1 MTKEIITATKTMST
15 ATKTMSNEGIS
26 NEVKEII
33 YRDDQLPIMQY
44 RGGTMAV
51 PAVPGAGKTFIICNL
66 VCEIIKDKVHK
77 PGKILIVTF
86 MNSAVNNFKHRISMV
101 LQNKGINASNDYEV
115 MTIHSLALKILKDRP
130 DVMGVNEEFKI
141 LDDVNKSLYLNN
153 CISMWRRKG
162 GETAF
167 KSMISDKA
175 LNKYAGKQDM
185 WWNDFFA
192 TVDTI
197 IGELKIND
205 ISPEKLKEDIKLL
218 DQNSILAHISEI
230 YDTYTKILKSEGYI
244 DYNDL
249 LILAY
254 KLLKTDGTVREKL
267 QKKYTFVF
275 EDECQD
281 SNLIQ
286 GKILSLISEKS
297 GNLVR
302 VGDVNQSITGTFT
315 ASDPK
320 FFREFCGNANNAF
333 KMFMAGRSTNHIIDL
348 ANELVK
354 YTNYQHGEEKCRSAL
369 VDQKIKSLDD
379 KVEKIGDNYGIST
392 MMCNSRQEET
402 KKAVHVAMKF
412 KEKFPSKTCAILVPF
427 NNQVREI
434 ADMLR
439 TYNIECDELS
449 NKSDKKIKVTNTLG
463 YILQFISKPQDSVI
477 FKDLIKNVFIEEHNE
492 ESEKMF
498 DFICGYDVE
507 KLIYPSGGKIN
518 ELDIPGEI
526 LNSKVYKQFISSMD
540 LIKTIFEYPQT
551 HFDKLILY
559 ISDVLN
565 FGLENRAM
573 AEAVSSYVRYASKDN
588 SEFSLA
594 YVAEQLLD
602 GKNSILD
609 HISGIIYD
617 LEGYEPSPDR
627 VTVSTC
633 HKAKGLEWDCVLI
646 LNITSYQYPYM
657 TTDKFKD
664 YYYLKDEF
672 KNPTVLCKNEIAK
685 ILGNNICE
693 DSLKEAK
700 IQIINEKIRLLYVG
714 ITRAKEYLILMATQ
728 SNEGKWNEDKP
739 SKYFYVLQDY
749 INSQRGALNVKH

>member
-1 MTKEIITATKTMST
+1 MKEVKALIKEI
-15 ATKTMSNEGIS
+15 ND
-26 NEVKEII
+26 EVKKIV
-33 YRDDQLPIMQY
+33 YREDQLPIMLY

-86 MNSAVNNFKHRISMV
+86 MNSAVNNFKHRISKV
-101 LQNKGINASNDYEV
+101 LQDKGINASNDYEV

-162 GETAF
+162 GEAVF
-167 KSMISDKA
+167 KSMISDKS
-175 LNKYAGKQDM
+175 LNKYGGKQDK
-185 WWNDFFA
+185 WWNDFFT

-205 ISPEKLKEDIKLL
+205 ISPEKLKEDIKSL
-218 DQNSILAHISEI
+218 DQNSILVHISEI
-230 YDTYTKILKSEGYI
+230 YDTYSKILKSEGYI

-254 KLLKTDGTVREKL
+254 KLLKTDDTVREKV
-267 QKKYTFVF
+267 QKKYPFVF

-286 GKILSLISEKS
+286 GKILSLISKKS

-315 ASDPK
+315 ASDPEY
-320 FFREFCGNANNAF
+320 FREFCGKANNAF

-348 ANELVK
+348 ANELVEF
-354 YTNYQHGEEKCRSAL
+354 TNNKHGEEKCRNAL
-369 VDQKIKSLDD
+369 VDQRIKSLDD
-379 KVEKIGDNYGIST
+379 KRETCQDNYGIST
-392 MMCNSRQEET
+392 MVCNSREEET
-402 KKAVHVAMKF
+402 KKAVRVAMKF
-412 KEKFPSKTCAILVPF
+412 KEKFPGKTCAILVPF

-434 ADMLR
+434 ADILR
-439 TYNIECDELS
+439 ASNIECDELS
-449 NKSDKKIKVTNTLG
+449 NKSDKKIKVTSTLG
-463 YILQFISKPQDSVI
+463 YILQFISRPQDSVL
-477 FKDLIKNVFIEEHNE
+477 FKDLIKNVFCEEHNE
-492 ESEKMF
+492 ESEKLF
-498 DFICGYDVE
+498 SFICGYDVE
-507 KLIYPSGGKIN
+507 KLMYPSCGKIN

-551 HFDKLILY
+551 HFDRLILY

-565 FGLENRAM
+565 FTLENRAM
-573 AEAVSSYVRYASKDN
+573 AEAVASYVRFASIDN

-594 YVAEQLLD
+594 FVAEQLLD
-602 GKNSILD
+602 GKNGILD

-657 TTDKFKD
+657 TNDKFKD

-672 KNPTVLCKNEIAK
+672 KNPTVLCRAEIAK
-685 ILGNNICE
+685 ILGDNICE
-693 DSLKEAK
+693 DPLKEAK

-714 ITRAKEYLILMATQ
+714 ITRAKEYLILMATK

-749 INSQRGALNVKH
+749 INSQRGVL

>member
-1 MTKEIITATKTMST
+1 MTKEM
-15 ATKTMSNEGIS
+15 NDEDIS

-86 MNSAVNNFKHRISMV
+86 MNSAVNNFKHRISKV
-101 LQNKGINASNDYEV
+101 LQNKGINATSDYEV

-162 GETAF
+162 GEAAF
-167 KSMISDKA
+167 KRMISDKA
-175 LNKYAGKQDM
+175 LNNYAGKQDK
-185 WWNDFFA
+185 WWNDFFT

-218 DQNSILAHISEI
+218 DQNSLLVHISEI
-230 YDTYTKILKSEGYI
+230 YDTYTKTLKSEGYI

-254 KLLKTDGTVREKL
+254 KLLKSDDTVREKL

-286 GKILSLISEKS
+286 GKILSTISGKS

-320 FFREFCGNANNAF
+320 YFREFCGKANNAF
-333 KMFMAGRSTNHIIDL
+333 EMFMAGRSTNHIIDL
-348 ANELVK
+348 ANELVQF
-354 YTNYQHGEEKCRSAL
+354 TNNQHGEEKCRVAL
-369 VDQKIKSLDD
+369 VDQKIKSLKD
-379 KVEKIGDNYGIST
+379 KVKVSQDNYGIST
-392 MMCNSRQEET
+392 MVCNSREEET
-402 KKAVHVAMKF
+402 KKAVSVAMKF
-412 KEKFPSKTCAILVPF
+412 KEKFPGKTCAILVPF

-434 ADMLR
+434 ADNLR
-439 TYNIECDELS
+439 DSNIECDELS
-449 NKSDKKIKVTNTLG
+449 NKSNKKIKVVRTLG
-463 YILQFISKPQDSVI
+463 YMLQFISRPQDSVL
-477 FKDLIKNVFIEEHNE
+477 FKDLIVNVFIEDHNE
-492 ESEKMF
+492 ENEKLF
-498 DFICGYDVE
+498 SFICSYDVE
-507 KLIYPSGGKIN
+507 KLLYPSGGKIN

-526 LNSKVYKQFISSMD
+526 LNFKVYKQFLSSLD

-551 HFDKLILY
+551 HFDRLILY
-559 ISDVLN
+559 ISDILN
-565 FGLENRAM
+565 FSLEDRAM
-573 AEAVSSYVRYASKDN
+573 AEAVSSYVRFASKDN
-588 SEFSLA
+588 SEFSLG

-664 YYYLKDEF
+664 YYYLRDEF
-672 KNPTVLCKNEIAK
+672 KNPTVLCRAEISK
-685 ILGNNICE
+685 ILGDNVCE
-693 DSLKEAK
+693 DPLKEAK

-714 ITRAKEYLILMATQ
+714 ITRAKEYLILMANQ

-749 INSQRGALNVKH
+749 INGQRGALNDRH

>member
-1 MTKEIITATKTMST
+1 
-15 ATKTMSNEGIS
+15 MSNEGIS

-33 YRDDQLPIMQY
+33 YRDDQLPIMEY

-162 GETAF
+162 GEAAF
-167 KSMISDKA
+167 KGMISDKA
-175 LNKYAGKQDM
+175 LNKYAGKQDK
-185 WWNDFFA
+185 WWNDFFT

-205 ISPEKLKEDIKLL
+205 ISPEKLKEDVKSL
-218 DQNSILAHISEI
+218 DQNSILLHISEI
-230 YDTYTKILKSEGYI
+230 YDTYTKILKREGYI

-249 LILAY
+249 LVLAY
-254 KLLKTDGTVREKL
+254 KLLKTDDTVREKL
-267 QKKYTFVF
+267 QKKHTFVF

-320 FFREFCGNANNAF
+320 FFREFCGNASKAF

-348 ANELVK
+348 ANELVQF
-354 YTNYQHGEEKCRSAL
+354 TNNQHGEEKCRVAL
-369 VDQKIKSLDD
+369 VDQKIKSLND
-379 KVEKIGDNYGIST
+379 KVNASSDNYGIST
-392 MMCNSRQEET
+392 MVCVSQEEEI
-402 KKAVHVAMKF
+402 KKAVSVAIKF
-412 KEKFPSKTCAILVPF
+412 KKKYPSKTCAILVPY
-427 NNQVREI
+427 NKQVKEI
-434 ADMLR
+434 ADKLR
-439 TYNIECDELS
+439 AYNIECDELS
-449 NKSDKKIKVTNTLG
+449 NKSDKKIKVTSTLG
-463 YILQFISKPQDSVI
+463 YMLQFISMPQDSNI

-492 ESEKMF
+492 ESEKLF
-498 DFICGYDVE
+498 DFLCGYDVE
-507 KLIYPSGGKIN
+507 KLFYPTCGGIK
-518 ELDIPGEI
+518 LQDVPGEI
-526 LNSKVYKQFISSMD
+526 LKSKVYKKFIKSMD

-551 HFDKLILY
+551 HFDSLILY

-565 FGLENRAM
+565 FSLENRAM
-573 AEAVSSYVRYASKDN
+573 AEAVASYVRFQSKDN
-588 SEFSLA
+588 SEFSLG
-594 YVAEQLLD
+594 YVANQLLD

-657 TTDKFKD
+657 TSDKFKD

-672 KNPTVLCKNEIAK
+672 KNPTVLCSAEIAK

-693 DSLKEAK
+693 DPLKEAK

-714 ITRAKEYLILMATQ
+714 ITRAKEYLILMASQ
-728 SNEGKWNEDKP
+728 SNEGKWNESRP
-739 SKYFYVLQDY
+739 SKYFYVLRDY
-749 INSQRGALNVKH
+749 INGQRGAGKC

>member
-1 MTKEIITATKTMST
+1 MRTSTME
-15 ATKTMSNEGIS
+15 MNNEDIS

-33 YRDDQLPIMQY
+33 YRDDQLPIMGY
-44 RGGTMAV
+44 REGTMAV

-86 MNSAVNNFKHRISMV
+86 MNSAVNNFKHRISRV
-101 LQNKGINASNDYEV
+101 LKNKGINASNDYEV

-130 DVMGVNEEFKI
+130 DVMGVNEEFRI

-162 GETAF
+162 GESVF
-167 KSMISDKA
+167 KGMILDKA
-175 LNKYAGKQDM
+175 LNKYTGKQDK
-185 WWNDFFA
+185 WWSDFFT

-218 DQNSILAHISEI
+218 NENSILVHISEI
-230 YDTYTKILKSEGYI
+230 YDTYTKILKREGYI

-254 KLLKTDGTVREKL
+254 KLLKTDDTVREKL

-320 FFREFCGNANNAF
+320 FFREFCGKANNAF

-348 ANELVK
+348 ANELVR
-354 YTNYQHGEEKCRSAL
+354 YTNNQHGEEKCRDAL
-369 VDQKIKSLDD
+369 VDQKIKSLND
-379 KVEKIGDNYGIST
+379 KVKTSQDNYGIST
-392 MMCNSRQEET
+392 MVCNSKEEEI
-402 KKAVHVAMKF
+402 KKAVRVAIKF

-434 ADMLR
+434 ADILR
-439 TYNIECDELS
+439 ACNIECDELS
-449 NKSDKKIKVTNTLG
+449 NKSDKKIKVTSTLG
-463 YILQFISKPQDSVI
+463 YILKFISRPEDSAI
-477 FKDLIKNVFIEEHNE
+477 FKELIKNVFCEEHNE
-492 ESEKMF
+492 ESEKLF
-498 DFICGYDVE
+498 DFICDYDVE
-507 KLIYPSGGKIN
+507 KLMYPSGDNIN

-526 LNSKVYKQFISSMD
+526 LNSKVYKEFINSME

-551 HFDKLILY
+551 HFDRLILH
-559 ISDVLN
+559 ISDVLS
-565 FGLENRAM
+565 FSIENRAM
-573 AEAVSSYVRYASKDN
+573 AEAVASYVRFVSKDN
-588 SEFSLA
+588 SEFSLG

-672 KNPTVLCKNEIAK
+672 KNPTVLCSAEIAR
-685 ILGNNICE
+685 ILGNNIFE
-693 DSLKEAK
+693 DPLKEAK

-749 INSQRGALNVKH
+749 INSQRGDGKC

>member
-1 MTKEIITATKTMST
+1 MSTATETMST
-15 ATKTMSNEGIS
+15 ATETMSTATETMS
-26 NEVKEII
+26 KEDKKIT
-33 YRDDQLPIMQY
+33 YRDDQLPIIKY

-66 VCEIIKDKVHK
+66 VCELIKDKVHK

-86 MNSAVNNFKHRISMV
+86 MNSAVNNFKQRISMV
-101 LQNKGINASNDYEV
+101 LQNKGIMAINDYDV

-153 CISMWRRKG
+153 CISHWRRQG
-162 GETAF
+162 GEAIF
-167 KSMISDKA
+167 KKMISDKA
-175 LNKYAGKQDM
+175 LNKYAQKQDK
-185 WWNDFFA
+185 WWNDFFITA
-192 TVDTI
+192 DTI

-205 ISPEKLKEDIKLL
+205 ISPEKLKEDLKLL
-218 DQNSILAHISEI
+218 DKNSILVYISEI
-230 YDTYTKILKSEGYI
+230 YNSYTKILKTEGYI

-254 KLLKTDGTVREKL
+254 KLLKTDDTVREKL

-320 FFREFCGNANNAF
+320 FFRAFCGNADNTF
-333 KMFMAGRSTNHIIDL
+333 QMFMAGRSTNHIIDL

-354 YTNYQHGEEKCRSAL
+354 FTNNYHEEEKCRTAL
-369 VDQKIKSLDD
+369 VNQKIKCTDD
-379 KVEKIGDNYGIST
+379 KVEMGQDNNYGIST
-392 MMCNSRQEET
+392 MLSNSKEEEI
-402 KKAVHVAMKF
+402 KKAAHVAIKF

-434 ADMLR
+434 ADILR
-439 TYNIECDELS
+439 SYNIECDELS
-449 NKSDKKIKVTNTLG
+449 NKSNKKIKVTNTLG
-463 YILQFISKPQDSVI
+463 YILQFISNPQDSLI
-477 FKDLIKNVFIEEHNE
+477 FKDLIKNVFCEEHNE
-492 ESEKMF
+492 ESEKLF
-498 DFICGYDVE
+498 DFIENYDVE
-507 KLIYPSGGKIN
+507 KLLYPSLGNIN
-518 ELDIPGEI
+518 EMDIPGEI
-526 LNSKVYKQFISSMD
+526 LKSKVYKKFINSMG
-540 LIKTIFEYPQT
+540 LIRTILEYPQT
-551 HFDKLILY
+551 HFDTLILY

-565 FGLENRAM
+565 FSLENRAM
-573 AEAVSSYVRYASKDN
+573 AEAVASYVRYESKDN
-588 SEFSLA
+588 SEFSMRD
-594 YVAEQLLD
+594 VAEQLLD
-602 GKNSILD
+602 GKNSLLD
-609 HISGIIYD
+609 YISGIIYD
-617 LEGYEPSPDR
+617 LQGYEPSPDR
-627 VTVSTC
+627 ITVATC

-646 LNITSYQYPYM
+646 LNITAYQYPYI

-672 KNPTVLCKNEIAK
+672 KNPIVRCKAQIAK
-685 ILGNNICE
+685 ILGDNICE
-693 DSLKEAK
+693 DPLKEAK

-714 ITRAKEYLILMATQ
+714 ITRAKEYLILMSIQ
-728 SNEGKWNEDKP
+728 SNEGRWNEDKP
-739 SKYFYVLQDY
+739 SKYFYVLRDY
-749 INSQRGALNVKH
+749 INRQRGALNVRH

>member
-1 MTKEIITATKTMST
+1 MTKGMNDED
-15 ATKTMSNEGIS
+15 IS

-86 MNSAVNNFKHRISMV
+86 MNSAVNNFKHRISTV
-101 LQNKGINASNDYEV
+101 LQNKGINATIDYEV

-162 GETAF
+162 GEAVF

-175 LNKYAGKQDM
+175 LNKYAGKQDK
-185 WWNDFFA
+185 WWNDFFI
-192 TVDTI
+192 TVDAI

-218 DQNSILAHISEI
+218 GQNSILVHISEI

-244 DYNDL
+244 NYNDL

-254 KLLKTDGTVREKL
+254 KLLKTDDTVREKL
-267 QKKYTFVF
+267 QKKYTFIF

-320 FFREFCGNANNAF
+320 FFREFCGKANNAF
-333 KMFMAGRSTNHIIDL
+333 EMFMAGRSTNNIIDL
-348 ANELVK
+348 ANELVQF
-354 YTNYQHGEEKCRSAL
+354 TNNQHGEEKCRVAL
-369 VDQKIKSLDD
+369 VDQKIKSLKD
-379 KVEKIGDNYGIST
+379 KAIKGQDNYGIST
-392 MMCNSRQEET
+392 MICNSREDET
-402 KKAVHVAMKF
+402 KKAAQVAMKF
-412 KEKFPSKTCAILVPF
+412 KEKFPGKTCAILVPF

-434 ADMLR
+434 ADILR
-439 TYNIECDELS
+439 ASNIECDELS
-449 NKSDKKIKVTNTLG
+449 NKSDKKIKVVRTLG
-463 YILQFISKPQDSVI
+463 YILRFISSPEDSGI
-477 FKDLIKNVFIEEHNE
+477 FKDLIKNVFCQQQNE
-492 ESEKMF
+492 ESEKLF
-498 DFICGYDVE
+498 DFICGYNVE
-507 KLIYPSGGKIN
+507 KLIYPSGGIIN
-518 ELDIPGEI
+518 ELDIPGGI
-526 LNSKVYKQFISSMD
+526 LNSKVYKQFISSLD
-540 LIKTIFEYPQT
+540 LIKMIFEYPQT

-565 FGLENRAM
+565 FKLEDRAM
-573 AEAVSSYVRYASKDN
+573 AEAVSSYVRFASKDN
-588 SEFSLA
+588 SEFSLG

-602 GKNSILD
+602 GKNGVLD

-633 HKAKGLEWDCVLI
+633 HKAKGLEWNCVLI

-672 KNPTVLCKNEIAK
+672 KNPTVICKVEIAK
-685 ILGNNICE
+685 ILGSNICE

-714 ITRAKEYLILMATQ
+714 ITRAKEYLILMANQ

-749 INSQRGALNVKH
+749 INAQKGALNDRH

>member
-1 MTKEIITATKTMST
+1 MKEVKLLTEAINDEDISIATKS
-15 ATKTMSNEGIS
+15 IS

-33 YRDDQLPIMQY
+33 YRDDQLPIMKY

-86 MNSAVNNFKHRISMV
+86 MNSAVNNFKHRISRV
-101 LQNKGINASNDYEV
+101 LENKGINASNDYEV

-130 DVMGVNEEFKI
+130 DVMGVSEEFKI

-162 GETAF
+162 GEAAF
-167 KSMISDKA
+167 KSMITDKD
-175 LNKYAGKQDM
+175 LNKYASKQDK
-185 WWNDFFA
+185 WWIDFFMTA
-192 TVDTI
+192 DTI

-205 ISPEKLKEDIKLL
+205 ISPEKLKEDVKSL
-218 DQNSILAHISEI
+218 DQNNILVHISEI

-254 KLLKTDGTVREKL
+254 KLLKTDDTVRAEL

-286 GKILSLISEKS
+286 GKILSLISKES

-333 KMFMAGRSTNHIIDL
+333 EMFMAGRSTNNIIDL
-348 ANELVK
+348 ANELVH
-354 YTNYQHGEEKCRSAL
+354 YTNNNHPEEKCRGAL
-369 VDQKIKSLDD
+369 VNQRIKSLDD
-379 KVEKIGDNYGIST
+379 TAQVNQDNYGIST
-392 MMCNSRQEET
+392 MICNSREEET
-402 KKAVHVAMKF
+402 KKAVSVAMKF
-412 KEKFPSKTCAILVPF
+412 KEKFPGKTCVILVPS

-434 ADMLR
+434 ADILR
-439 TYNIECDELS
+439 SYNIECDELS
-449 NKSDKKIKVTNTLG
+449 NKSNKKIKVVSTLG
-463 YILQFISKPQDSVI
+463 YILRFISSPHDSVI
-477 FKDLIKNVFIEEHNE
+477 FKDLIKNVFCEEHNE
-492 ESEKMF
+492 ESEKLF
-498 DFICGYDVE
+498 DFICRYDVE
-507 KLIYPSGGKIN
+507 KLIYPDGGNIN
-518 ELDIPGEI
+518 ELDIPAGI
-526 LNSKVYKQFISSMD
+526 LKSKVYKKFVSSLE

-551 HFDKLILY
+551 HFDRLILY

-565 FGLENRAM
+565 FTLENRAM
-573 AEAVSSYVRYASKDN
+573 AEAVSSYVRFESKDN
-588 SEFSLA
+588 SEFSLG

-602 GKNSILD
+602 GKKGVLD

-646 LNITSYQYPYM
+646 LNVTSYQYPYM
-657 TTDKFKD
+657 TTDKFKE

-672 KNPTVLCKNEIAK
+672 KNPTVLCKAEIAK
-685 ILGNNICE
+685 ILGNSICE
-693 DSLKEAK
+693 DPLKEAK
-700 IQIINEKIRLLYVG
+700 IQIINEKIRLLYVC
-714 ITRAKEYLILMATQ
+714 ITRAKEYLILITSK

-739 SKYFYVLQDY
+739 SKYFYVLKNY
-749 INSQRGALNVKH
+749 INAHKGVL

>member
-1 MTKEIITATKTMST
+1 MRTSTKEMN
-15 ATKTMSNEGIS
+15 NEDIS

-33 YRDDQLPIMQY
+33 YRDDQLPIIGY
-44 RGGTMAV
+44 REGTMAV

-86 MNSAVNNFKHRISMV
+86 MNSAVNNFKHRISRV

-153 CISMWRRKG
+153 CISIWRRKG
-162 GETAF
+162 GESVF
-167 KSMISDKA
+167 KGMILDKA
-175 LNKYAGKQDM
+175 LNKYTGKQDK
-185 WWNDFFA
+185 WWSDFFT

-218 DQNSILAHISEI
+218 DQNSILVHISEI
-230 YDTYTKILKSEGYI
+230 YDTYTKILKREGYI

-249 LILAY
+249 LVLAY
-254 KLLKTDGTVREKL
+254 KLLKTDDTVREKL

-348 ANELVK
+348 ANELVR
-354 YTNYQHGEEKCRSAL
+354 YTNNQHGEEKCRVAL
-369 VDQKIKSLDD
+369 VDQKIKSLND
-379 KVEKIGDNYGIST
+379 KVKTSQDKYGIST
-392 MMCNSRQEET
+392 MVCNSKEEEI
-402 KKAVHVAMKF
+402 KKAVRVAIKF

-434 ADMLR
+434 ADILR
-439 TYNIECDELS
+439 AYNIECDELS
-449 NKSDKKIKVTNTLG
+449 NKSDKKIKVTSTLG
-463 YILQFISKPQDSVI
+463 YILQFISRPEDSAI

-492 ESEKMF
+492 ESEKLF

-507 KLIYPSGGKIN
+507 KLMYPSGGNIN

-526 LNSKVYKQFISSMD
+526 LSSKVYKEFINSMG

-551 HFDKLILY
+551 NFDRLILY

-565 FGLENRAM
+565 FSLENRAM
-573 AEAVSSYVRYASKDN
+573 AEAASAYVRFASKDN
-588 SEFSLA
+588 SEFSLR

-602 GKNSILD
+602 GKNSVLD

-672 KNPTVLCKNEIAK
+672 KNPTVLCSAEIAK

-693 DSLKEAK
+693 DPLKEAK

-749 INSQRGALNVKH
+749 INSQRGDGKC

>member
-1 MTKEIITATKTMST
+1 MTKEM
-15 ATKTMSNEGIS
+15 NDEDIS

-33 YRDDQLPIMQY
+33 YREDQLPIMKY

-66 VCEIIKDKVHK
+66 VCEIIVDKVHK
-77 PGKILIVTF
+77 PGKILIVTL

-130 DVMGVNEEFKI
+130 DVMGVNAEFEI
-141 LDDVNKSLYLNN
+141 LDDVNKSLYLNK

-162 GETAF
+162 GEASF

-175 LNKYAGKQDM
+175 LNNYAGKQDN
-185 WWNDFFA
+185 WWNDFFITA
-192 TVDTI
+192 DTI

-205 ISPEKLKEDIKLL
+205 ISPEKLKEDIKSL
-218 DQNSILAHISEI
+218 DQNNILVHISEI
-230 YDTYTKILKSEGYI
+230 YDAYTKILKSEGYI

-254 KLLKTDGTVREKL
+254 KLLKTDVAVREKL

-286 GKILSLISEKS
+286 GKILSLISGKS

-320 FFREFCGNANNAF
+320 FFREFCGKANNAF
-333 KMFMAGRSTNHIIDL
+333 EMFMAGRSTNNIINL

-354 YTNYQHGEEKCRSAL
+354 YTNNQHEEEKCRSAL
-369 VDQKIKSLDD
+369 VNQNIKSLNEKA
-379 KVEKIGDNYGIST
+379 KVSQDNYGIST
-392 MMCNSRQEET
+392 MICNSREEET
-402 KKAVHVAMKF
+402 KKAVGVAMKF

-427 NNQVREI
+427 NKQVREI
-434 ADMLR
+434 ADNLR
-439 TYNIECDELS
+439 SYNVECDELS
-449 NKSDKKIKVTNTLG
+449 NKSDKRIKVVSTLG
-463 YILQFISKPQDSVI
+463 YILQFISSPQDSVI
-477 FKDLIKNVFIEEHNE
+477 FKDLIKNVFCQENNE
-492 ESEKMF
+492 ESEKLLS
-498 DFICGYDVE
+498 FICSYDVE

-518 ELDIPGEI
+518 EQDIPGGI
-526 LNSKVYKQFISSMD
+526 LDSKVYKQFISSLD
-540 LIKTIFEYPQT
+540 LIRTIFEYPQT
-551 HFDKLILY
+551 HFDSLILY

-565 FGLENRAM
+565 FSLESRAM
-573 AEAVSSYVRYASKDN
+573 AEAVSSYIRFGSKDN
-588 SEFSLA
+588 SEFSLG

-627 VTVSTC
+627 ITVSTC

-646 LNITSYQYPYM
+646 LNNTSYQYPYM

-672 KNPTVLCKNEIAK
+672 KNPVVLCRSEIAK

-693 DSLKEAK
+693 DPLKEAK

-728 SNEGKWNEDKP
+728 CNEGKWNEDKP

-749 INSQRGALNVKH
+749 INAQRGALNDRH